1 MELTQLSEEEASGDE
16 ADRVQPML
24 PVEED
29 TTEVGRAAAARAPA
43 SVLAED
49 LELQSAGVYFA
60 PAPAPPPLPPHDVKF
75 EEAMPS
81 SEDEAAEGTSSS
93 MAKGSSTVALGASS
107 DPVAVDEDVP
117 SSGDEGP
124 DLPAF
129 GESIP
134 APALSGTSPR
144 RAAAPG
150 MLPQGSG
157 AVFDPIAIDEAAP
170 SSEDEAQQDSPTTDA
185 PLSAVV
191 PPANLLPLVVRSSS
205 GQASTAS
212 TSGLEISQQPAA
224 PVLEARGSAVGLPRT
239 PTPPATP
246 SPGASRPGSRA
257 ASASLSRP
265 SSAMSGPGGR
275 ILHLRAEAPSPLEVH
290 AGLAANDTQQPGAD
304 GPLSGTATATMPPTA
319 AATMP
324 PTAGASVTATRTPK
338 SGDGAGKGGGATK
351 GGATQGG
358 AKKGAATKGAA
369 TKGAATKG
377 AATKG
382 AATKG
387 AATTAGGEKGGAKA
401 ARSPMPG
408 SVAEKR
414 LKENNTEA
422 AEEAAAE
429 RAQGALM
436 GQGPHEGGAPAAGV
450 EVLMPRDGERA
461 DKTRETSVEDER
473 MLGVEQP
480 GSDAQREQLLNM
492 SLEYDS
498 HEVSDTVSTPG
509 RHSSGKQFP
518 GERPAWAVPQD
529 LDEGVLVPGAL
540 PTPGVE
546 LSGMGGERQTAASEH
561 GSGWG
566 GAETNDIGDQLA
578 LLRRNREGGVEGGG
592 DGPGGGKV
600 TVFSAV
606 MLAEADASVNGYAR
620 MGPAD
625 ATLQLSEKE
634 RTDAFL
640 DAVIDMRPW
649 EFKLLDVAGGQL
661 EEFDGGVDGEEVAMA
676 YQMKQRARLYE
687 IQQLKA
693 SLEHTEVREYAEE
706 LDTVDFGDEAITVG
720 SISKYQ
726 LAEQHKRVQEEGER
740 VRREQR
746 RLHRRRQDIL
756 ARQEQ
761 EAMDAVVQQRQDL
774 ARRRVM
780 VEEERLA
787 KDRTRARVMRNALRT
802 AQDNMVRALRSRGL
816 ALKEQLGVLEV
827 DPHRGH
833 LLPSARQWRLSA
845 AIRTAPCPI
854 KIRIDT
860 CRSLRDKIQRGH
872 YVVVA
877 TLLERVAGKPLR
889 FSGPG
894 TDRLTSTRTRPV
906 AHNGRYFDCD
916 LLIDECLFLL
926 CPPDA
931 QLSPSLTL
939 LLEIYQCKSR
949 LTPIDRCVGWA

>member
-16 ADRVQPML
+16 ADRVQPIL

-29 TTEVGRAAAARAPA
+29 ATVGGRTAA

-60 PAPAPPPLPPHDVKF
+60 PA
-75 EEAMPS
+75 
-81 SEDEAAEGTSSS
+81 
-93 MAKGSSTVALGASS
+93 SS
-107 DPVAVDEDVP
+107 DPFAIDEDVP
-117 SSGDEGP
+117 SSEDEGP
-124 DLPAF
+124 DLPAA
-129 GESIP
+129 GASALAP
-134 APALSGTSPR
+134 APSSISPR
-144 RAAAPG
+144 RAAALG
-150 MLPQGSG
+150 TLPQGSG
-157 AVFDPIAIDEAAP
+157 AAVGVFDQFAIYEDTP
-170 SSEDEAQQDSPTTDA
+170 SSEDEAQQDRHATDA
-185 PLSAVV
+185 PL
-191 PPANLLPLVVRSSS
+191 PALLRPADLPQQVARSLL
-205 GQASTAS
+205 GEASTAS
-212 TSGLEISQQPAA
+212 TSALEISLQPAA
-224 PVLEARGSAVGLPRT
+224 PVLKARGSAIGLPRT

-246 SPGASRPGSRA
+246 SPGSSRPRSRE
-257 ASASLSRP
+257 ASESLSRP
-265 SSAMSGPGGR
+265 SSTMSGPAGGR
-275 ILHLRAEAPSPLEVH
+275 ILHLRAEAPPPLAVH
-290 AGLAANDTQQPGAD
+290 AGLAVHDTQQAGASHEATTTAPATLGAGSSSAAGLQIRAEYSGANASGGANADSSADALASLDFAPRGRAD
-304 GPLSGTATATMPPTA
+304 GPLSGAATATMPSTV
-319 AATMP
+319 
-324 PTAGASVTATRTPK
+324 GASVTATRTPK

-351 GGATQGG
+351 GGVTQGGATQGG
-358 AKKGAATKGAA
+358 ATKGGATKGGA
-369 TKGAATKG
+369 TKGGATKG
-377 AATKG
+377 G
-382 AATKG
+382 AK
-387 AATTAGGEKGGAKA
+387 TAGEAKGGAKA

-408 SVAEKR
+408 RVAEKR
-414 LKENNTEA
+414 LKEEEKKKA
-422 AEEAAAE
+422 AEEEAVE
-429 RAQGALM
+429 RAQGALTV
-436 GQGPHEGGAPAAGV
+436 QGPHEGGAPAAGA
-450 EVLMPRDGERA
+450 EVLTTRDGERV
-461 DKTRETSVEDER
+461 DKTRETSWEDAR
-473 MLGVEQP
+473 MLGAEQP
-480 GSDAQREQLLNM
+480 GSDSQREQTLNM

-498 HEVSDTVSTPG
+498 HQVSDTVSTPG
-509 RHSSGKQFP
+509 KHSSGKQDP
-518 GERPAWAVPQD
+518 GERPAWAVSQD
-529 LDEGVLVPGAL
+529 LDAGVLVPGAL
-540 PTPGVE
+540 PTPSAE
-546 LSGMGGERQTAASEH
+546 LSGMGGERQSVASEH

-566 GAETNDIGDQLA
+566 GAEENDIGDQLA
-578 LLRRNREGGVEGGG
+578 LLRRNREGGVEVGG
-592 DGPGGGKV
+592 DGPGGGKE
-600 TVFSAV
+600 TVFP
-606 MLAEADASVNGYAR
+606 R

-640 DAVIDMRPW
+640 DAVIDLRPW
-649 EFKLLDVAGGQL
+649 EFKLLDVARGQL
-661 EEFDGGVDGEEVAMA
+661 EEFDGGLDGEEAAMA

-720 SISKYQ
+720 SISKHQ

-740 VRREQR
+740 VCREQR

-774 ARRRVM
+774 ARRRVL
-780 VEEERLA
+780 VEEESLA

-845 AIRTAPCPI
+845 ALRTAPRPI

-949 LTPIDRCVGWA
+949 LTPIDRCGWA

>member
-1 MELTQLSEEEASGDE
+1 
-16 ADRVQPML
+16 
-24 PVEED
+24 
-29 TTEVGRAAAARAPA
+29 
-43 SVLAED
+43 
-49 LELQSAGVYFA
+49 
-60 PAPAPPPLPPHDVKF
+60 
-75 EEAMPS
+75 
-81 SEDEAAEGTSSS
+81 
-93 MAKGSSTVALGASS
+93 
-107 DPVAVDEDVP
+107 
-117 SSGDEGP
+117 
-124 DLPAF
+124 
-129 GESIP
+129 
-134 APALSGTSPR
+134 
-144 RAAAPG
+144 
-150 MLPQGSG
+150 
-157 AVFDPIAIDEAAP
+157 
-170 SSEDEAQQDSPTTDA
+170 
-185 PLSAVV
+185 
-191 PPANLLPLVVRSSS
+191 
-205 GQASTAS
+205 
-212 TSGLEISQQPAA
+212 
-224 PVLEARGSAVGLPRT
+224 
-239 PTPPATP
+239 
-246 SPGASRPGSRA
+246 
-257 ASASLSRP
+257 
-265 SSAMSGPGGR
+265 
-275 ILHLRAEAPSPLEVH
+275 
-290 AGLAANDTQQPGAD
+290 
-304 GPLSGTATATMPPTA
+304 
-319 AATMP
+319 
-324 PTAGASVTATRTPK
+324 
-338 SGDGAGKGGGATK
+338 
-351 GGATQGG
+351 
-358 AKKGAATKGAA
+358 
-369 TKGAATKG
+369 
-377 AATKG
+377 
-382 AATKG
+382 
-387 AATTAGGEKGGAKA
+387 
-401 ARSPMPG
+401 MPG

-414 LKENNTEA
+414 LKEDNKEA

-436 GQGPHEGGAPAAGV
+436 EQGPHEGGAPAAGA
-450 EVLMPRDGERA
+450 EVLTPRGGELA
-461 DKTRETSVEDER
+461 DKTRETGVEDER
-473 MLGVEQP
+473 MLGAEQP
-480 GSDAQREQLLNM
+480 GSDAQGEQLLNM

-540 PTPGVE
+540 PTPGAE
-546 LSGMGGERQTAASEH
+546 LSRMGGERQTEASEH

-566 GAETNDIGDQLA
+566 WAEKNDIGDQLA

-592 DGPGGGKV
+592 DGPDGGKE

-606 MLAEADASVNGYAR
+606 LLAEPDDSVNGYAR

-625 ATLQLSEKE
+625 ATLQLSGKE

-661 EEFDGGVDGEEVAMA
+661 EEFDGGVDGEEAAMT

-726 LAEQHKRVQEEGER
+726 LTEQHKRVQEEGER

-787 KDRTRARVMRNALRT
+787 KDRTRARIMRNALRT

-833 LLPSARQWRLSA
+833 LLPSVRQWRLSA
-845 AIRTAPCPI
+845 ALRTAPRPI

-906 AHNGRYFDCD
+906 THSGRYFDCD